1 MKNLEIAWAF
11 SEIADLMEIKGEN
24 PFKIRAYRRAAET
37 LKEMDEDVEALVRE
51 GRIQDL
57 PGVGEGLGKKIVEM
71 VDTGRLE
78 FLEKLRGEVPPGLIA
93 MLAIPGLGPAMVRK
107 IHGHLGITDLE
118 DLERAVKERRIR
130 SIPGF
135 GSKTESIVKKGIE
148 LLRSSADKVTLQVAL
163 PLAEEAMDVLRLA
176 AGTGDVSVTGDLRR
190 WAEMVSR
197 VELIAA
203 ADEPAAALDVFEK
216 LPWIHEVTERSCCSA
231 EGRTIYGLRVR
242 LEVVRPQEFT
252 MSLLVSTGSDG
263 HVAGLREAARAKG
276 VDLDGARGQFRS
288 EDDVYR
294 FLGMEPIP
302 PELREGAGEIE
313 AALEGR
319 LPRLLAVSDIRGD
332 LHMHTRWSDGGHSVE
347 EMAAAARDLGYRY
360 IAVCDHTKALGIA
373 GGLSPERLGQQ
384 MEEIRRLRGKLS
396 GMTVLAGSEVDILAD
411 GSLDIPDDILSE
423 LDIVVAS
430 IHSGFKQDEDQI
442 TARIISA
449 MENPHVDII
458 AHPTGRLLGR
468 RPGYAVNL
476 DRVIEAAARTGTA
489 LEINS
494 YPDRLDLSGE
504 NARKA
509 ARAGVKI
516 AINTDSHA
524 KEQLSYMRYG
534 VATARRGWLTPAD
547 VINAWDLESLV
558 EWLSSHKRQASGR
571 Y

>member
-203 ADEPAAALDVFEK
+203 AEEPAAALDVFEK

-396 GMTVLAGSEVDILAD
+396 GMTVLAGTEVDILAD